1 MSFVIWFKAQSF
13 GPSIKNTQNP
23 SGIVAIKV
31 KKSLTSRHFVQ
42 FCRLIRELEI
52 LDPESALGNFW
63 PQNVAE

>member
-13 GPSIKNTQNP
+13 GKEHSESLRYCRNK
-23 SGIVAIKV
+23 SL
-31 KKSLTSRHFVQ
+31 KKSSQSRHFVQ

-52 LDPESALGNFW
+52 VDPESALGNFW